1 MRSLVLNRKESAC
14 LLSSDFHSENPQ
26 TQTRTFHTRNRY
38 QTVENRTMKQLL
50 SLILMFSILSSCD
63 GKKSEKTQSE
73 FKPKTELKAE
83 TESEPKKEL
92 ETIQSKKKKDTINN
106 YWALILDT
114 ISSKKEFKISDYKH
128 TLELKTYSLNDS
140 SIVRNL
146 AQDGENPY
154 LDHSHK
160 MVTDFKLLTDSTVD
174 LKRIDRTDFKKS
186 LIPEFY
192 AECNLY
198 TTKID
203 SIREN
208 TIYLN
213 SSLAVPD
220 SDNVWKVWYSIKI
233 NSNRFGDLDIKET
246 DYVGL

>member
-1 MRSLVLNRKESAC
+1 
-14 LLSSDFHSENPQ
+14 
-26 TQTRTFHTRNRY
+26 
-38 QTVENRTMKQLL
+38 MKQLL
-50 SLILMFSILSSCD
+50 ILIFIFSFVSCD
-63 GKKSEKTQSE
+63 RKKSDKIQSE
-73 FKPKTELKAE
+73 VEQKI
-83 TESEPKKEL
+83 EL
-92 ETIQSKKKKDTINN
+92 ETVQSKKKTDTINN

-114 ISSKKEFKISDYKH
+114 ISSKKEFKISDLKH

-146 AQDGENPY
+146 AQDGEQPY

-174 LKRIDRTDFKKS
+174 KKQIDRTDFEKS

-198 TTKID
+198 TTEID
-203 SIREN
+203 SIRAN

-213 SSLAVPD
+213 SSLAIPD
-220 SDNVWKVWYSIKI
+220 TDNVWRVWYSINIK
-233 NSNRFGDLDIKET
+233 NNRLGNLNIKET

>member
-1 MRSLVLNRKESAC
+1 MLTATN
-14 LLSSDFHSENPQ
+14 H
-26 TQTRTFHTRNRY
+26 TRTRY
-38 QTVENRTMKQLL
+38 QTVEKRTMKQLL
-50 SLILMFSILSSCD
+50 ILIFIFSFVSCD
-63 GKKSEKTQSE
+63 RKKSDKIQSE
-73 FKPKTELKAE
+73 VEQKI
-83 TESEPKKEL
+83 EL
-92 ETIQSKKKKDTINN
+92 ETVQSKKKTDTINN

-114 ISSKKEFKISDYKH
+114 ISSKKEFKISDLKH

-146 AQDGENPY
+146 AQDGEHPY

-174 LKRIDRTDFKKS
+174 KKQIDRTDFEKS

-198 TTKID
+198 TTEID
-203 SIREN
+203 SIRAN

-213 SSLAVPD
+213 SSLAIPD
-220 SDNVWKVWYSIKI
+220 TDNVWRVWYSINIK
-233 NSNRFGDLDIKET
+233 NNRLGNLNIKET